1 MKLRGLRPVVVP
13 ARTGRALDVPAAES
27 TIVRALAGFGRAP
40 VGLPV
45 RVETPDVTAATL
57 RPVLAKVDLALS
69 APVRLTPRRDALAA
83 APVADRRAARAA
95 RPTAARTL
103 AIGGPAAERWLD
115 GLAARVDRPPTDA
128 DFTGNEDGSAS
139 VIPAQ
144 PGVELDRAATS
155 TALLAAATSR
165 TKRLAEAAVVE
176 SQPEFTTAEAEALG
190 ITSRPREL
198 LDAVLRDGRTGSR
211 NLLLAVKLLDGAR
224 IAPGATFS
232 FNGRVGERTEERG
245 FRSAPVIIG
254 GEYEEGVG
262 RRRLAGRDDH
272 VQRRVGGRAADPG
285 ARAARALHR
294 ALSSSA
300 ATPRSTT
307 RTST

>member
-1 MKLRGLRPVVVP
+1 MKLRGLRPFLVP

-57 RPVLAKVDLALS
+57 RPVLAKVDRALS
-69 APVRLTPRRDALAA
+69 APVRLTLGETRWRLPRWRIAELLALPANG
-83 APVADRRAARAA
+83 
-95 RPTAARTL
+95 TRTL

-128 DFTGNEDGSAS
+128 DFTGNEDGSVS

-144 PGVELDRAATS
+144 PGVELDRTATA

-165 TKRLAEAAVVE
+165 TKRLADGGRRRVAA
-176 SQPEFTTAEAEALG
+176 EFTTAEAEALG
-190 ITSRPREL
+190 ITR
-198 LDAVLRDGRTGSR
+198 VLASYSTPYSGTQDRIT
-211 NLLLAVKLLDGAR
+211 NLMLAVKLLDGAR

-254 GEYEEGVG
+254 GKYEEGVG

-272 VQRRVGGRAADPG
+272 LQRGVGGRAADPRAG
-285 ARAARALHR
+285 AARPLHR
-294 ALSSSA
+294 ALSRWA
-300 ATPRSTT
+300 GMRRSTT